1 MHLRY
6 SLECAEAAST
16 STIHAEWRTDGH
28 TWCHPRHLFTVVYYF
43 TGGFCVR
50 PRVYILVLFETAI
63 EQIHRRYCYKN
74 YFPFLAART
83 AAQGV
88 WHFHLSL
95 SLSDYVKCVYTRARP
110 SLCLAE
116 QCHSPK
122 ENKHWCRG
130 KKLFSKNRYNVIKR
144 AGASFHP
151 LNSYS

>member
-1 MHLRY
+1 MGTPGVTRGTYLR
-6 SLECAEAAST
+6 
-16 STIHAEWRTDGH
+16 
-28 TWCHPRHLFTVVYYF
+28 LFIISPGAFVY
-43 TGGFCVR
+43 R

-83 AAQGV
+83 SAAQGV

-95 SLSDYVKCVYTRARP
+95 ITLNVFIRESSPISLSRRAV
-110 SLCLAE
+110 SLTKRKQALVSG
-116 QCHSPK
+116 QK
-122 ENKHWCRG
+122 R
-130 KKLFSKNRYNVIKR
+130 FSKNRYNVIKR